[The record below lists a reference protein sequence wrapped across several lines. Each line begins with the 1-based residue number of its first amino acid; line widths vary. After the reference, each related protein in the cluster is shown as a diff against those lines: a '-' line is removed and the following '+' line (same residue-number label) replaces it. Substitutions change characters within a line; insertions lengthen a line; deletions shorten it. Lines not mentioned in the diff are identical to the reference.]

1 MKERLIIVFVAV
13 IIGLVL
19 TTVGYLVYQSFQE
32 QTPPTDI
39 TPQQATTE
47 TAPVTSPT
55 PNINEFHV
63 IITEPKPEAI
73 TDKRTVLVKGSTN
86 PGNTVII
93 STNQDDVVAEPKED
107 GTFSTTVTINAGT
120 NILIARAMDAQGNT
134 TEDTRVITFVAEEF

>member
-13 IIGLVL
+13 VIGLVL
-19 TTVGYLVYQSFQE
+19 TTVGYLVYQSFQTQSSPIDE
-32 QTPPTDI
+32 PTQTANQTPA
-39 TPQQATTE
+39 TP
-47 TAPVTSPT
+47 SPT
-55 PNINEFHV
+55 ANPNAFHV

-73 TDKRTVLVKGSTN
+73 TDKRTITVKGTTN

-93 STNQDDVVAEPKED
+93 STNQDDVVAQPKED

-120 NILIARAMDAQGNT
+120 NILIARAIDAQGNT